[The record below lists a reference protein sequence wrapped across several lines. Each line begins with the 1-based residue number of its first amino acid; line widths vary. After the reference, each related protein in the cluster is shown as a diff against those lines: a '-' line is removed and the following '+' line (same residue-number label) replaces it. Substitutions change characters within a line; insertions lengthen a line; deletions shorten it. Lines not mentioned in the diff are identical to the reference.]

1 MTKMM
6 PKPVPTILLVDD
18 DPLILGLARELL
30 EYLGYRVE
38 TAGNGAEALKKYQNL
53 GQVDLILLDY
63 YLPDKDGRQV
73 LRDFKA
79 LDARARVLMASGFLS
94 WQEAAKLKDEGAL
107 GMICKPFRL
116 TDLEHQIQAA
126 LKGL

>member
-6 PKPVPTILLVDD
+6 PKPAPTILLVDD

-38 TAGNGAEALKKYQNL
+38 TARDGAEALQKYQNL

-116 TDLEHQIQAA
+116 TELEHQIQAA